1 MVADIQ
7 APRSCQ
13 AGARAAA
20 GLPVVLV
27 AEDDRHMRD
36 LVGIVL
42 RSSEMRFEL
51 VMVENAIAAMDHVE
65 DHDVAVVITDLRM
78 PGADGLDLLRFVR
91 LRQPLCQV
99 LLVTGF
105 ASVDSAVA
113 ALKEGAFDYVQKP
126 FDTGKLRAAAEAAL
140 AYHLALV
147 ESARLRRVRSASDVD
162 DDRMVG
168 NSQAMREVRRLIEA
182 AAAYDAGVLV
192 SGESG
197 CGKELVVRRIHESGA
212 RRDKPFVA
220 VNCAAIPETLI
231 ESELFGYRRGAFTG
245 ADRHKAGLFET
256 ADGGTL
262 FLDEINNAPMALQAK
277 LLRVLQD
284 GHFYPAGATQPVG
297 VDVRVIAASNAPIPL
312 LVDKGEFRKDLYYR
326 LSVMEIDIPPLRQ
339 RRDDIVPLA
348 LHFLDKHSRRLDKP
362 ACGFSPAVLG
372 ALLHYDWPGNVRELE
387 NLIQRMLILSPAD
400 LIDVGVLPAHLSDP
414 GAPESR
420 PLDYLVPQSLEEME
434 VYLIRKTLR
443 KTSNDRTLTAE
454 ILGIDKSTLWRKVK
468 RYNIKD

>member
-1 MVADIQ
+1 MCPPGETA
-7 APRSCQ
+7 APV
-13 AGARAAA
+13 
-20 GLPVVLV
+20 LPVVLV

-36 LVGIVL
+36 LIGIVL
-42 RSSEMRFEL
+42 RSSEMRFEV
-51 VMVENAIAAMDHVE
+51 VMVENAIAAMDHLE
-65 DHDVAVVITDLRM
+65 DHDVAVVITDLCM

-113 ALKEGAFDYVQKP
+113 ALKDGAFDYVQKP

-147 ESARLRRVRSASDVD
+147 ELARLRRVRHASDD

-168 NSQAMREVRRLIEA
+168 HSQAMLQVRRLIEA

-192 SGESG
+192 TGESG

-212 RRDKPFVA
+212 RCDGPFVA

-297 VDVRVIAASNAPIPL
+297 VDVRVIAASNAPIPA

-326 LSVMEIDIPPLRQ
+326 LSVMEIDIPPLRE
-339 RRDDIVPLA
+339 RRDDIAPLA
-348 LHFLDKHSRRLDKP
+348 MHFLDKHSRRLGKP
-362 ACGFSPAVLG
+362 ATGFSPAVLG
-372 ALLHYDWPGNVRELE
+372 ALLRYDWPGNVRELE
-387 NLIQRMLILSPAD
+387 NLVQRMLILSPAD
-400 LIDVGVLPAHLSDP
+400 LIDSGVLPAHLSDP
-414 GAPESR
+414 GGPESR
-420 PLDYLVPQSLEEME
+420 PLDYLDPQSLEEME